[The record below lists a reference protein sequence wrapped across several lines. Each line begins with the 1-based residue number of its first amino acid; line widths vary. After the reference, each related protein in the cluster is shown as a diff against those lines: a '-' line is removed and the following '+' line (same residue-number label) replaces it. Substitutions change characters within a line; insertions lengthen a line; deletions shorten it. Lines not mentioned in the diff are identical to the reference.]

1 MAAQDGPAESA
12 YLVKG
17 DDPAVLAQQV
27 RALLHRLVGDRDP
40 ALVVEE
46 HGGPGAEELDIS
58 AVVDACTTPPFLVDR
73 RVVVVREAGRLS
85 AADASRLA
93 GIVADPPPS
102 TVLVLAGGGGTV
114 PRTLQSAV
122 QAHGLIIDSSVGT
135 GRDRSRWMSQHLLG
149 APVHLEAAAA
159 SRLSE
164 HLGEDVGRVQGLL
177 ETLAAAYGAGARIGV
192 DELEPYLGAAG
203 AVPPWDLTDA
213 IDRGETTRALEVLGR
228 MVSAGGRAA
237 PEVVAILHR
246 HYQHLLVLD
255 GPEVRS
261 TEDAA
266 ARIGSRS
273 TFVAKKALAQARSLG
288 SDRTGQAIALL
299 AAADLDVKGRTGLAP
314 ELVLEILVA
323 RLSRLARPA
332 RGRAPARR

>member
-1 MAAQDGPAESA
+1 MATQDDQAEPV

-17 DDPAVLAQQV
+17 DDPAVLAQRV
-27 RALLHRLVGDRDP
+27 RALLDRLVGDRDP

-46 HGGPGAEELDIS
+46 HGDPGSDELDIG

-73 RVVVVREAGRLS
+73 RVVVVRDAGRLR
-85 AADASRLA
+85 AADASRLGA
-93 GIVADPPPS
+93 IVADPPPS
-102 TVLVLAGGGGTV
+102 TVLVLVGGGGTI
-114 PRTLQSAV
+114 PRSLQTAV
-122 QAHGLIIDSSVGT
+122 RTHGQVIDSSVGT
-135 GRDRSRWMSQHLLG
+135 GRDRTRWMSAHLQD
-149 APVHLEAAAA
+149 APVRLDSAAA

-177 ETLAAAYGAGARIGV
+177 ETLVAAYGAGAHIGTA
-192 DELEPYLGAAG
+192 ELEPYLGAAG

-213 IDRGETTRALEVLGR
+213 IDRGETSRALGVLGR
-228 MVSAGGRAA
+228 MLGAGGRAA
-237 PEVVAILHR
+237 PEVVAVLHR
-246 HYQHLLVLD
+246 HYHHLLTLD
-255 GPEVRS
+255 GPDVRS
-261 TEDAA
+261 AEDAA

-273 TFVAKKALAQARSLG
+273 TFVAKKALAQARALG
-288 SDRTGQAIALL
+288 SDRIGQAVTLL

-332 RGRAPARR
+332 RRRAPAHR

>member
-1 MAAQDGPAESA
+1 MATQDDRAESV

-17 DDPAVLAQQV
+17 DDQAVLAQRV
-27 RALLHRLVGDRDP
+27 RTLLNRLVGTRDP

-46 HGGPGAEELDIS
+46 HGGPGADELDIA

-73 RVVVVREAGRLS
+73 RVVVVRDAGRLS
-85 AADASRLA
+85 AADAGRLGA
-93 GIVADPPPS
+93 IVADPPPS
-102 TVLVLAGGGGTV
+102 TVLVLVAGGGTV
-114 PRTLQSAV
+114 PRPLQSAV
-122 QAHGLIIDSSVGT
+122 STHGQVIDSSVGT
-135 GRDRSRWMSQHLLG
+135 GRDRTRWMSAHLQG
-149 APVHLEAAAA
+149 AAVHLDAAAA

-177 ETLAAAYGAGARIGV
+177 ETLVAAYGTGAHIGV
-192 DELEPYLGAAG
+192 AELEPYLGAAG

-213 IDRGETTRALEVLGR
+213 IDRGETSRALEVLGR
-228 MVSAGGRAA
+228 MLGAGGRAA

-246 HYQHLLVLD
+246 HYQHLLALD
-255 GPEVRS
+255 GPEVLS
-261 TEDAA
+261 AEDAA

-288 SDRTGQAIALL
+288 SDRVGQAVELL
-299 AAADLDVKGRTGLAP
+299 AGADLDVKGRTGLAP

-323 RLSRLARPA
+323 RLSRLARPT
-332 RGRAPARR
+332 RRRTPARR